1 MGEPEEEAA
10 AAKVESTAV
19 DVAAALE
26 QVAEEVAA
34 RLGEQISAALVA
46 AAKQVEVAVEMVKVE
61 SEARRGAML
70 KERSDRHKGLLWVAA
85 PIVLALIAALFAVGG
100 YLTVRREAAVLE
112 RASIQR
118 NKDRCEDQNE
128 AKAGTLTLLNGLLD
142 LGQKRDSTL
151 PPEQVAPVIAGRAEA
166 KAFGARTLAPKPC

>member
-1 MGEPEEEAA
+1 VGEPEEEAA

-61 SEARRGAML
+61 TAARQGAMR

-85 PIVLALIAALFAVGG
+85 PIVLALVAALFAIGG
-100 YLTVRREAAVLE
+100 YLSVRHEADL
-112 RASIQR
+112 RADALCRQ
-118 NKDRCEDQNE
+118 QN
-128 AKAGTLTLLNGLLD
+128 ATNAGVLTLLNGLLA

-151 PPEQVAPVIAGRAEA
+151 PPERLPAVEAARAESRA
-166 KAFGARTLAPKPC
+166 LGARTLPQVPC